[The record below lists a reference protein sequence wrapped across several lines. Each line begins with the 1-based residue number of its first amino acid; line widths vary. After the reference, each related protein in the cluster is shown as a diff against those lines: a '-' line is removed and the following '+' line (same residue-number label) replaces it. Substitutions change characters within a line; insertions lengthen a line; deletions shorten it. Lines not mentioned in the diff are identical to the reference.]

1 MNYNYGAIKRLK
13 QTEPS
18 LIEAVSFLPEFSLS
32 ILDHDVNKQSC

>member
-18 LIEAVSFLPEFSLS
+18 LIEAVSFLLEPHSAS
-32 ILDHDVNKQSC
+32 WTMM